1 MSVKEPW
8 CSRGW
13 LNGFLKHGKGG
24 VTRCPAMMSS
34 IGALCG
40 SQACHS
46 FTPPP
51 PGVCFCVSMRACVCV
66 LLITPYHKSNSFSVA
81 QWGNKL
87 VGGGSHT
94 NMRKAPASSSHG
106 YATVP
111 LKNSASGCS
120 IVSAHPLI
128 LSHNTHSFSLI
139 PFGQHTP
146 LEKSPNHS
154 LQRSTQVP
162 SHSLAFTRWNIPE
175 KREKTPGRHKFLLF
189 SFFHFSPSLHSISKS
204 KNKQRP
210 LTDWKTVELHHT
222 DPLCPWCSSKAPKI
236 SCEGQ
241 VGVTDTLHPTPRPA
255 SPDIDPLCVNV
266 WGSVLLRGGV
276 FRVRWV
282 CLGVHWACMFLELGC
297 VNGWSV

>member
-8 CSRGW
+8 CSWSW
-13 LNGFLKHGKGG
+13 LKGSLKHGKGG

-46 FTPPP
+46 FTPTPR
-51 PGVCFCVSMRACVCV
+51 GVCFCVSMHACVL
-66 LLITPYHKSNSFSVA
+66 LLITPYHQSNSFSVA
-81 QWGNKL
+81 QWGKKL

-94 NMRKAPASSSHG
+94 NRRKAPASFSHG

-120 IVSAHPLI
+120 KVSAHPLI

-139 PFGQHTP
+139 PSGQHTP

-154 LQRSTQVP
+154 LQRGTQVP

-175 KREKTPGRHKFLLF
+175 KREKTPGRHKFLSYFFSLF
-189 SFFHFSPSLHSISKS
+189 PFAPFH
-204 KNKQRP
+204 
-210 LTDWKTVELHHT
+210 
-222 DPLCPWCSSKAPKI
+222 
-236 SCEGQ
+236 
-241 VGVTDTLHPTPRPA
+241 
-255 SPDIDPLCVNV
+255 
-266 WGSVLLRGGV
+266 
-276 FRVRWV
+276 
-282 CLGVHWACMFLELGC
+282 
-297 VNGWSV
+297 